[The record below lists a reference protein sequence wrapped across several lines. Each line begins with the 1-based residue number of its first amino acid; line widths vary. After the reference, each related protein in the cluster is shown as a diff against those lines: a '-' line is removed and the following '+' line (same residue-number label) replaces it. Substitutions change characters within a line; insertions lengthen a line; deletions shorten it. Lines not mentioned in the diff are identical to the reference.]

1 MKTFI
6 GSVIEAGSITENKVT
21 DEVTFILSML
31 SHDIEKQVVNFFR
44 DVKRDT
50 TAVLVYFQGIL
61 FDSVL
66 TDSQIYQQLL
76 NEDEQEYEEQDYQ
89 NSNVTVVTEMVL
101 KFQR

>member
-1 MKTFI
+1 
-6 GSVIEAGSITENKVT
+6 
-21 DEVTFILSML
+21 ML
-31 SHDIEKQVVNFFR
+31 SRDIEKQVVNFFR

-61 FDSVL
+61 FASVL

-89 NSNVTVVTEMVL
+89 NSNVTVVTEDGL
-101 KFQR
+101 KIPKVIEKSVTLLNCNEHDALILGR